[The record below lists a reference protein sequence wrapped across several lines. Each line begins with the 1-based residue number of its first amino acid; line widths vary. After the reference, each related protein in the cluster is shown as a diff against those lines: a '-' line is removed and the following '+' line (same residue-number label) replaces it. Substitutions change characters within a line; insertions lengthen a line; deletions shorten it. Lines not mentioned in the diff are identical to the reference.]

1 MLASIEK
8 NFDYFKTG
16 VNTLLF
22 GNLILNILL
31 SSSIQMLWGTINT
44 LQLIVLVTLFNLSY
58 PDNAMFAFK
67 LIAKITRFSIIPVD
81 KIINAMFTFDESLHP
96 INYNFKMMGYE
107 TTNILQTLDF
117 ILAFV
122 LGIAALMVVTLLM
135 HVLVALCPR

>member
-44 LQLIVLVTLFNLSY
+44 LQVIVLVTLFNLSY

-81 KIINAMFTFDESLHP
+81 KIINAMFTFDES
-96 INYNFKMMGYE
+96 
-107 TTNILQTLDF
+107 
-117 ILAFV
+117 
-122 LGIAALMVVTLLM
+122 
-135 HVLVALCPR
+135 